1 MNFYLSDGSQ
11 VVGPLSSDEALQ
23 FIKNQAIQTDKWQIC
38 DKSHVWKPLTAEL
51 TNLATSHGTQETRKR
66 LFGESIGG
74 NGDQLEIKQG
84 LATLPEVLDLPG
96 SVQHISQIRLIL
108 DSMWER
114 QREKIISS
122 IKNREPHESL
132 SMNRKDLEAIK
143 EKTHQHTL
151 EFWKKSGVIL
161 EWIKELTWGEPHELG
176 DYYFK
181 FSDPDPGKRMSE
193 AEQKLCRC
201 EVDDIAGCYCFLA
214 GDKYLYIGMTEKQDL
229 CSRLLSGHKDKI
241 FWKEADSMRILIPKN
256 SKQTKRLE
264 RLLILR
270 YDPVYND
277 SPGQKSSA
285 ADDCLELIENELTE
299 LFE

>member
-1 MNFYLSDGSQ
+1 MNFYLSDGAQ
-11 VVGPLSSDEALQ
+11 VIGPLSSDEVLQ
-23 FIKNQAIQTDKWQIC
+23 FIKQQPIQTDKWQIC
-38 DKSHVWKPLTAEL
+38 DKSHVWKPLIAEL
-51 TNLATSHGTQETRKR
+51 PNLATNQRTQETRKK
-66 LFGESIGG
+66 LFGENGG
-74 NGDQLEIKQG
+74 GGDQSEIKQG
-84 LATLPEVLDLPG
+84 LASLPEVLDLPG
-96 SVQHISQIRLIL
+96 SVQHLSEIRLIL

-122 IKNREPHESL
+122 IKNREPHEAL
-132 SMNRKDLEAIK
+132 AMNRKDLEVIK
-143 EKTHQHTL
+143 EKTHQHTV

-161 EWIKELTWGEPHELG
+161 EWIKELTWGEPNELG

-181 FSDPDPGKRMSE
+181 FTDLDPTKRMVE

-214 GDKYLYIGMTEKQDL
+214 GDRYLYIGMTEKQDL

>member
-1 MNFYLSDGSQ
+1 MNFYLSDGVQ
-11 VVGPLSSDEALQ
+11 VIGPLSSDEVLQ
-23 FIKNQAIQTDKWQIC
+23 FIRDQAVQTDKWQIC
-38 DKSHVWKPLTAEL
+38 DKSHVWKSLTAEL
-51 TNLATSHGTQETRKR
+51 PNLATGNGNQETRKK
-66 LFGESIGG
+66 LFGESAGG
-74 NGDQLEIKQG
+74 GDQSEVKQG
-84 LATLPEVLDLPG
+84 LISLPEVLDLPG
-96 SVQHISQIRLIL
+96 SVQHLSQIRLIL

-122 IKNREPHESL
+122 IKNKEPHVSL
-132 SMNRKDLEAIK
+132 AMTRKDLEAIK
-143 EKTHQHTL
+143 EKTHHHTL

-161 EWIKELTWGEPHELG
+161 EWIKELTWGEPNELG

-181 FSDPDPGKRMSE
+181 FTDADPEKRMAE

-256 SKQTKRLE
+256 SRQTKRLE

-270 YDPVYND
+270 YNPVYND

-285 ADDCLELIENELTE
+285 ADDCLELIETELAE

>member
-1 MNFYLSDGSQ
+1 MNFYLSDGVQ
-11 VVGPLSSDEALQ
+11 VIGPLSSDEVLQ
-23 FIKNQAIQTDKWQIC
+23 FIRDQAVQTDKWQIC
-38 DKSHVWKPLTAEL
+38 DKSHVWKSLTAEL
-51 TNLATSHGTQETRKR
+51 PNLATGNGNQETRKK
-66 LFGESIGG
+66 LFGESAGG
-74 NGDQLEIKQG
+74 GDQSEVKQG
-84 LATLPEVLDLPG
+84 LISLPEVLDLPG
-96 SVQHISQIRLIL
+96 SVQHLSQIRLIL

-122 IKNREPHESL
+122 IKNKEPHESL
-132 SMNRKDLEAIK
+132 AMTRKDLEAIK
-143 EKTHQHTL
+143 EKTNHHTL

-161 EWIKELTWGEPHELG
+161 EWIKELTWGEPNELG
-176 DYYFK
+176 DYFFK
-181 FSDPDPGKRMSE
+181 FTDTDPEKRMAE

-241 FWKEADSMRILIPKN
+241 FWREADSMRILIPKN
-256 SKQTKRLE
+256 SRQTKRLE

-270 YDPVYND
+270 YNPVYND

-285 ADDCLELIENELTE
+285 ADDCLELIETELAE